1 MSRRQ
6 VSTYG
11 DLRRWCKQ
19 AQSKQS
25 IILISHQERIMQLA
39 DEIIIIENGRMKTRG
54 TREAILPSLM
64 NEFEPCGL
72 KK

>member
-1 MSRRQ
+1 
-6 VSTYG
+6 
-11 DLRRWCKQ
+11 
-19 AQSKQS
+19 
-25 IILISHQERIMQLA
+25 MQLA

-64 NEFEPCGL
+64 KEFEPCGL

>member
-1 MSRRQ
+1 MIKISAC
-6 VSTYG
+6 VIVKNEAENIG
-11 DLRRWCKQ
+11 RWLNCV
-19 AQSKQS
+19 
-25 IILISHQERIMQLA
+25 RQLA

-72 KK
+72 KSAESD